1 MKPRLHM
8 RPRPCEQVHPVA
20 GGPAVPLCC
29 VYLHSAGLRLGPTAP
44 RPRGRLVTLSS
55 HQSHN
60 GVNAIKTESLKFCKV
75 SFFILSD
82 LIQSLGEACP
92 QKNSQNFNVP
102 VQIYKLDPFL
112 DFFGRLP
119 CSIYWKL
126 FKRIWQKTKLLDFH
140 VQWFIYSH
148 RGNIRISEWQRVH
161 VTKQNTLLFTNS
173 VSAIKDFPTNI
184 RPLLCQLEICFEPGS
199 SEKGVLNMRFCLIW
213 SSQTRVNSEGRLR
226 RLEYFSEEPRP
237 GHGLDLWC
245 WTGVTAL
252 AAALLSGEA
261 ELQPLNR

>member
-1 MKPRLHM
+1 MLRISTLRWPATGPYRTTTT
-8 RPRPCEQVHPVA
+8 
-20 GGPAVPLCC
+20 GPASHTQLTSISQWGQC
-29 VYLHSAGLRLGPTAP
+29 YKNWKFEILQSFIFYFIRSHSIP
-44 RPRGRLVTLSS
+44 RW
-55 HQSHN
+55 
-60 GVNAIKTESLKFCKV
+60 SL
-75 SFFILSD
+75 
-82 LIQSLGEACP
+82 P
-92 QKNSQNFNVP
+92 PKNSQNFNVP